1 MPNNIY
7 ALLIGIDHYLAP
19 SVPPLRGCV
28 NDVQGVYALFV
39 NRLGVPAEN
48 IKLLIN
54 EQATRAN
61 IIHAWREQFGTRA
74 GAGDYLFFQFS
85 GHGSQASSADPA
97 ELDGF
102 DETLVAYDSRDPG
115 HYDILDKELAHLIWE
130 VEQKPVRLTL
140 LLDCCHS
147 GSGTRAGG
155 NNRPLVRQCER
166 DLRQRP
172 SGMLL
177 APMNEAES
185 TITTSGHWLPAAT
198 AASQHVL
205 VAACRD
211 EELANE
217 YQSPEVG
224 QWHGA
229 VTYFFLQT
237 MQQYRPGLTWAALYD
252 LIYAQVRATY
262 PAQSPQLEG
271 PGDWQ
276 IFGNLVQE
284 STGHLLVLQSSSARV
299 QISGGAAVGLRPGG
313 RVALYSPASNG
324 IGKPLTLA
332 TVDEVTVE
340 QAWATIDQPLLAP
353 IGSRV
358 KIVSFAGADP
368 QHTVGVD
375 DPLVC
380 TQIAQANQGQ
390 PSAFLKIVAPL
401 ASNQTAEFFV
411 VVADEHY
418 RLEDATGAQLV
429 VERFPITLAGAAKLV
444 NTLEHLAI
452 YRNVQRLRNTAA
464 FSALQGAIALNEPL
478 MLGADAADNRVGP
491 STIRQPGGEL
501 VAAAGQ
507 TICFTVQNKAKVPL
521 YVTVL
526 RLNQANWRIQRL
538 FPMRAWSE
546 KLAPGRSTLP
556 ISAQLGLAASMP
568 AETSEIF
575 KVFATTVSTA
585 FDVLQLPA
593 LHQGDIHSAPTTR
606 IDSAL
611 DRLLN
616 ALRHPNT
623 RRFRTVQDDATD
635 DQWITA
641 QWEIRVV
648 ESPQI
653 SENQKKRRPT

>member
-19 SVPPLRGCV
+19 AVPPLRGCV
-28 NDVQGVYALFV
+28 NDVQAVYALLV
-39 NRLGVPAEN
+39 KRLGVPAEN
-48 IKLLIN
+48 IKLLVN

-85 GHGSQASSADPA
+85 GHGSQARSADPA

-115 HYDILDKELAHLIWE
+115 QYDILDKELAHLIGE
-130 VEQKPVRLTL
+130 VEQKSVRLTV

-155 NNRPLVRQCER
+155 NNRPLARQCER

-172 SGMLL
+172 FDTLIT
-177 APMNEAES
+177 PTNETAS
-185 TITTSGHWLPAAT
+185 TITASCHWLPT
-198 AASQHVL
+198 ANPSSQHVL
-205 VAACRD
+205 LAACRD

-217 YQSPEVG
+217 YRAPEVG

-237 MQQYRPGLTWAALYD
+237 MQEYHPGLTWAALYD

-271 PGDWQ
+271 PSDWQ

-284 STGHLLVLQSSSARV
+284 STNYLLVLETNSVRV
-299 QISGGAAVGLRPGG
+299 KISGGAAVGLRPGG

-324 IGKPLTLA
+324 VGKLLTLA
-332 TVDEVTVE
+332 TVDEVTVD
-340 QAWATIDQPLLAP
+340 QAWATLDQPLLAP
-353 IGSRV
+353 VGSRV
-358 KIVSFAGADP
+358 KIVNFGGADP
-368 QHTVGVD
+368 QHPVGVD

-380 TQIAQANQGQ
+380 TRIMLADQGQ
-390 PSAFLKIVAPL
+390 PSLFLKIVAPL
-401 ASNQTAEFFV
+401 DSSQTPEFLV
-411 VVADEHY
+411 VIADGHY
-418 RLEDATGAQLV
+418 RLEDATGTQLV
-429 VERFPITLAGAAKLV
+429 VELFPVTPAGAAKLV
-444 NTLEHLAI
+444 NALEHLAI
-452 YRNVQRLRNTAA
+452 YQNVQRLRNTAV
-464 FSALQGAIALNEPL
+464 SALQGAISLSEPL
-478 MLGADAADNRVGP
+478 MFGADAAGNQVGP
-491 STIRQPGGEL
+491 RAIRQPGGEL

-521 YVTVL
+521 YITVL
-526 RLNQANWRIQRL
+526 RLNQANWSIQRL

-556 ISAQLGLAASMP
+556 ISAQLGLADSMP
-568 AETSEIF
+568 APTSELF
-575 KVFATTVSTA
+575 KVFATTVATA

-593 LHQGDIHSAPTTR
+593 LNQGDIHSAPTTR
-606 IDSAL
+606 TGSAL

-616 ALRHPNT
+616 ALCHPNT

-648 ESPQI
+648 ASPQI
-653 SENQKKRRPT
+653 SGNQKGIPA